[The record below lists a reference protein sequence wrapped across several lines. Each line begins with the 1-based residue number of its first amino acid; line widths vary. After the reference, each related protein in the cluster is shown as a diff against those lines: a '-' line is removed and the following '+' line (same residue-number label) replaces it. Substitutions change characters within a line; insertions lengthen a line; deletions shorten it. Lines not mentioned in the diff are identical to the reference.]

1 MKNRL
6 IKFSGLI
13 ALVLTIAVGCAS
25 APEEP
30 PAPTGPTAA
39 DAEAAIAAAKS
50 ANQQADSM
58 GAAWR
63 DTGKLIDKAEEALK
77 AGEYEKAIK
86 LANEARSQAEMAMDQ
101 KRAEDARYDAR
112 FAPSVAEMAPAM
124 DSYTVERGDSLWRIS
139 GKGDI
144 YGDPYQWPLIFKAN
158 RDKIK
163 DADLIYPDQQFDID
177 RGMGQDDVDAAI
189 RHARNRGA
197 WSLGAVEAS
206 DQAYLSGN

>member
-6 IKFSGLI
+6 IKISGLI

-25 APEEP
+25 APEE

-50 ANQQADSM
+50 ANKQAGAM
-58 GAAWR
+58 GAEWR
-63 DTGKLIDKAEEALK
+63 DTGKLIKQAEEALA
-77 AGEYEKAIK
+77 AGDYAKAIA
-86 LANEARSQAEMAMDQ
+86 LADEARAQAEMAMDQ

-112 FAPSVAEMAPAM
+112 FAASQVEAAPAM
-124 DSYTVERGDSLWRIS
+124 DSYTVQRGDSLWRIS
-139 GKGDI
+139 GKGDV

-163 DADLIYPDQQFDID
+163 DADLIYPEQQFDIQ
-177 RGMGQDDVDAAI
+177 RGAGQGEVDAAV
-189 RHARNRGA
+189 RHARTRGA